1 MSTFV
6 SSMFT
11 RRFKVFGGAA
21 VASSWWLFGGKN
33 DSAYMASPISDQ
45 KLLASPAKMVHKME
59 KMCMDLQKNL
69 CRELESVETSNKKFI
84 ADRWVRKQ
92 GGGGISCV
100 LQDGEVFEKAGV
112 NISVVHGKLPPAA
125 IKQMRT
131 RGKNLPENQSL
142 PFMAVGISCVIH
154 PTNPMVPTV
163 HFNYRYF
170 EVDTGEEKQW
180 WFGGG
185 SDLTPS
191 YLNQKDAIHFHS
203 TLKEACDK
211 HDATYYPKF
220 KKWCDNYFVVTHRG
234 ERRGLG
240 GIFFD
245 DIDTPNADAVFSFV
259 SGCADAVIPSYLP
272 IVREHVNDTFT
283 KEQKEWQQLRR
294 GRYVEF
300 NLVYDRGTKFGL
312 LTPEARIESIL
323 MSLPLTARWEYMNT
337 PEEGSLE
344 KELVDVLRNPRDW
357 V

>member
-1 MSTFV
+1 MSYVASVFA
-6 SSMFT
+6 
-11 RRFKVFGGAA
+11 RRFSIFGCAA
-21 VASSWWLFGGKN
+21 VATTWFFSQN
-33 DSAYMASPISDQ
+33 RHDSNYMATPITDE
-45 KLLASPAKMVHKME
+45 KLLVKPEKMVLKME
-59 KMCMDLQKNL
+59 KMCMDLQNNL
-69 CRELESVETSNKKFI
+69 CRELESVETSNQKFK
-84 ADRWVRKQ
+84 ADRWLRKQ

-125 IKQMRT
+125 VKQMRT
-131 RGKNLPENQSL
+131 RGKNLPDNQSL

-154 PTNPMVPTV
+154 PTNPMVPTM

-170 EVDTGEEKQW
+170 EVDAGEEKQW

-191 YLNQKDAIHFHS
+191 YLNDKDAIHFHS

-211 HDATYYPKF
+211 HDPSYYPKF
-220 KKWCDNYFVVTHRG
+220 KKWCDDYFHVTHRG

-245 DIDTPNADAVFSFV
+245 DVDTPSDDAVFGFV
-259 SGCADAVIPSYLP
+259 SSCADAVIPSYLP
-272 IVREHVNDTFT
+272 IVREHVNDPFT
-283 KEQKEWQQLRR
+283 EEQKQWQQLRR

-312 LTPEARIESIL
+312 LTPEARVESIL
-323 MSLPLTARWEYMNT
+323 MSLPLTARWEYMQA
-337 PEEGSLE
+337 PKEGSPE
-344 KELVDVLRNPRDW
+344 KELVDVLRTPRDW